1 MSFWSSADRTLNRF
15 YAVCGYVAAGFLF
28 LLMLLVIASILTR
41 AAGVYVGGLT
51 EYSGYAMA
59 AASYFALAFT
69 FRDGGHIRV
78 TMLIGRLLRRARH
91 RAEVFCLSVAAFFTA
106 YLAYYMSELAYF
118 SWVFEERSEG
128 GDAMLLW
135 IPQSGAAAGAI
146 VLAICVAHALI
157 KTLAG
162 QDFLGGHEEDAAAL

>member
-1 MSFWSSADRTLNRF
+1 MSFWRSLDRTLSRF
-15 YAVCGYVAAGFLF
+15 YTVCGYIAAGFLF
-28 LLMLLVIASILTR
+28 FLMLLVMASILTR

-78 TMLIGRLLRRARH
+78 TMLIGRLLQRARRRA
-91 RAEVFCLSVAAFFTA
+91 EIFCLLVSAFFTA

-135 IPQSGAAAGAI
+135 IPQSAAAAGAV
-146 VLAICVAHALI
+146 VLAVCVAHALI

-162 QDFLGGHEEDAAAL
+162 QEFIRRPDEDAAAL